1 MALADPHP
9 SAAPPGRPPL
19 AALAGRGRGIVRASW
34 AGTAVFTLTAVA
46 AAIAPGALTAVA
58 VAVALALFAAGCVVF
73 LWAYAIAVGR
83 SRTDA
88 IGIGGLF
95 FLAGSAPRAAQLHL
109 MGSFGVEVVVAL
121 TTAALRPFTGLAFGT
136 LVPVFGLGLAGLW
149 GARHGTFG
157 PRAAPAQVPAPASA
171 EDG

>member
-1 MALADPHP
+1 MAVADPHP
-9 SAAPPGRPPL
+9 STAPPVGTRADLP
-19 AALAGRGRGIVRASW
+19 GRGIVRASW
-34 AGTAVFTLTAVA
+34 GGTAAFALTAVA
-46 AAIAPGALTAVA
+46 ATIAPGALTAVA

-95 FLAGSAPRAAQLHL
+95 FLAGSAPRAVQLHL
-109 MGSFGVEVVVAL
+109 MGSFAVEVVVAL
-121 TTAALRPFTGLAFGT
+121 VTASVRPFTGLAFGT

-149 GARHGTFG
+149 AARYGTFG
-157 PRAAPAQVPAPASA
+157 PRAAPGSTART